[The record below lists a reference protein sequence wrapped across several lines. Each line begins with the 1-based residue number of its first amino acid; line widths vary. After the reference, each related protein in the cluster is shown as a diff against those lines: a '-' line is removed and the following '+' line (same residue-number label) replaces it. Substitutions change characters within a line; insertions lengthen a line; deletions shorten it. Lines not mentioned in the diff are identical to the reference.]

1 MFIKSTKKM
10 MKMIQ
15 KIRERTYLIKGS
27 PNTLLY
33 EGDDKIFVIDPG
45 SEPER
50 GKLIVN
56 EIAQNFKNKELAVL
70 LTHSH
75 SDHVAALATI
85 NQDVAPYISE
95 QEVSSLIDIKTRKAL
110 TYSSSMPS
118 NILYRFVDFSPRRF
132 TVFKLESKI
141 EKIEAIDLRGHSL
154 GHAGFLTSDG
164 VLYAGDS
171 FFGDKLISAVGVP
184 YYLNYEDA
192 VSSLNKLKEIVRKDF
207 VIVMA
212 HGPVMKYKEAL
223 NVLDMNIKLMEEIKE
238 KVLNFSGLTAE
249 EITYKLLKGANVSIT
264 ESSLVLSGVTI
275 KSILG
280 YLAREGFLQ
289 TKVDERGIVWVKKS
303 H

>member
-1 MFIKSTKKM
+1 M
-10 MKMIQ
+10 MEMTQ

-33 EGDDKIFVIDPG
+33 EGDNKIFVIDPG

-56 EIAQNFKNKELAVL
+56 EIAQNFKNKEPAVL

-85 NQDVAPYISE
+85 DQDIAPFISE

-110 TYSSSMPS
+110 TYSSSTPS
-118 NILYRFVDFSPRRF
+118 NILYRFVDFSPKRF

-164 VLYAGDS
+164 VFYIGDS

-184 YYLNYEDA
+184 YYLDYEYA
-192 VSSLNKLKEIVRKDF
+192 VSSLRKLKEIITKDF
-207 VIVMA
+207 VVVMA
-212 HGPVMKYKEAL
+212 HGPIMKYKEAL
-223 NVLDMNIKLMEEIKE
+223 NTIDMNIKLMEEIK
-238 KVLNFSGLTAE
+238 KKILNLSGLTAE
-249 EITYKLLKGANVSIT
+249 EITYRLLKLANVNIT
-264 ESSLVLSGVTI
+264 ESSLILSSVTVR
-275 KSILG
+275 SILG
-280 YLAREGFLQ
+280 YLVNEDLFQ
-289 TKVDERGIVWVKKS
+289 TGVDERGIVWIRKNR
-303 H
+303 